1 MIYVLAAICAFSLS
15 VAGTLLVRR
24 LAWHFKILDQP
35 DGGRKIHR
43 RATPLLGGT
52 AIYLALAITFLIFHE
67 QLLVGDLT
75 WTHWTGFLVGGLILM
90 IGGFLDDKNNLEP
103 WQQLLFPFL
112 AIAAVLLGGVEIA
125 RLSDLQGGILNLNEW
140 PWLSPLLIGIWLLGM
155 MYTTKLL
162 DGVDGLVSGVS
173 VIGALVIFLFTL
185 TTNYY
190 QPDIALAALIL
201 AAATAGFLIFNF
213 NPASIFLG
221 EGGSLFLGFSLGVL
235 SIISGSK
242 IAIALLIMGLPII
255 DVAWTI
261 GRRVVAG
268 KNPFRSPDKKH
279 FHHRLL
285 AAGLS
290 QKQTVFVYYI
300 LAATFGIAGL
310 FLQSRGKLLAL
321 LGLVAVIFL
330 LVIFLPRLIKGRQ
343 PRLLLHLCCAPCS
356 AYIIKTLL
364 KPFYKVVLYFDNSNL
379 NTKEEYAA
387 RLGAVQKMARLYRLK
402 LIVAPYEPE
411 PWHQAVKGLE
421 SEPERGKRC
430 AVCYRR
436 RLESAAAVTK
446 QENCQYFSSSL
457 LVSPYKDRELLK
469 KLGTE
474 IAATSGVKFLEE
486 DFSAPEIYPQS
497 QALAKELGFYRQKFC
512 GCEFSKR

>member
-35 DGGRKIHR
+35 DGGRKIHQ

-436 RLESAAAVTK
+436 RLESAAAVAK

-474 IAATSGVKFLEE
+474 IAATSGIKFLEE

>member
-1 MIYVLAAICAFSLS
+1 MIYALAFISAFGLS
-15 VAGTLLVRR
+15 VVATLLVRR
-24 LAWHFKILDQP
+24 LAWRWQILDQP
-35 DGGRKIHR
+35 DGNRKIHQ
-43 RATPLLGGT
+43 RATPLLGGLG
-52 AIYLALAITFLIFHE
+52 IYLALAVTFLIFHK

-75 WTHWTGFLVGGLILM
+75 WTHWFGFLSGGLILM
-90 IGGFLDDKNNLEP
+90 IGGFLDDKYNLRP

-112 AIAAVLLGGVEIA
+112 AIAAVLLGGVEIV
-125 RLSDLQGGILNLNEW
+125 RLSDFQGGVVNLSQW
-140 PWLSPLLIGIWLLGM
+140 PWLSSLLISFWLLGM

-162 DGVDGLVSGVS
+162 DGVDGLVGGVS
-173 VIGALVIFLFTL
+173 LIGSLVIFLFTI

-190 QPDIALAALIL
+190 QPDIALAAIIL

-261 GRRVVAG
+261 IRRLAAG
-268 KNPFRSPDKKH
+268 KNPFRNPDKKH

-285 AAGLS
+285 AAGLN
-290 QKQTVFVYYI
+290 QKQTVFVFY
-300 LAATFGIAGL
+300 LMAASFGLIGL
-310 FLQSRGKLLAL
+310 FLQTRGKLLAL
-321 LGLVAVIFL
+321 TGLVAIIFL
-330 LVIFLPRLIKGRQ
+330 LVIFLPRLIKKK

-356 AYIIKTLL
+356 AYIIKALL
-364 KPFYKVVLYFDNSNL
+364 KPYYQVVLYFDNSNL
-379 NTKEEYAA
+379 NTQLEYEA
-387 RLGAVQKMARLYRLK
+387 RLAAVKKMARQYRLR
-402 LIVAPYEPE
+402 LIVAPYEHG
-411 PWHQAVKGLE
+411 PWLASVCGLE
-421 SEPERGKRC
+421 AEPECGARC
-430 AVCYRR
+430 EVCYKR
-436 RLESAAAVTK
+436 RLDAAAIIAK
-446 QENCQYFSSSL
+446 QERCEYFSSSL
-457 LVSPYKDRELLK
+457 LVSPYKNRTLLK

-474 IAATSGVKFLEE
+474 IATASGLKFLEE

-497 QALAKELGFYRQKFC
+497 QALAKKLGFYRQKFC